1 MCEAVGRRGAE
12 SRRRGPPQR
21 LMATP
26 MRSTGSQQDAGHR
39 ARVADSRQA
48 TTAASTNFEYDDNE
62 WDIGIG
68 DLIIDLDADIE
79 KTNEGANSNTTTTN
93 TAIQNATGGGATT
106 ACPGGGGGSGSTSG
120 GPVTATA
127 PNPTG
132 HHMATNASP
141 NTSAKA
147 AAKMAIEHSA
157 IVDKG
162 LKMKIKRTK
171 PGTKTSEAK
180 HEIVKS
186 NEQNGNVEGTEVVT
200 SSNKGTS
207 GGGNTTGSGG
217 GGSGK
222 HPQTVANAG
231 ATSAGAV
238 SATSASQNASTNS
251 SGGSGNSK
259 RSSGGHRRDKTRDKH
274 SDKPGPKVTPGSVPV
289 TVSEVNGMVRVSAP
303 QPGPQR
309 PVFPA
314 STGPGPPTQQQ
325 TGPSP
330 GPPPSPAAA
339 TAQGSAAKPEQAK
352 IGGSGSARQPTPPS
366 SDDRSSSP
374 PPSKKLKT
382 DPKVSCSFKSEAF
395 INSIVLE
402 KFSITRTL
410 TKICR

>member
-1 MCEAVGRRGAE
+1 
-12 SRRRGPPQR
+12 
-21 LMATP
+21 

-79 KTNEGANSNTTTTN
+79 KTNEGSNPNN
-93 TAIQNATGGGATT
+93 TAIQNATSGSATT
-106 ACPGGGGGSGSTSG
+106 VCPVGGGGGSTSG
-120 GPVTATA
+120 GPVSATTAA
-127 PNPTG
+127 NVTG
-132 HHMATNASP
+132 HLMATNASP

-186 NEQNGNVEGTEVVT
+186 NEQNGNVEGTDVVS

-207 GGGNTTGSGG
+207 GGGSAGGGSGG
-217 GGSGK
+217 GAGK
-222 HPQTVANAG
+222 HPQT
-231 ATSAGAV
+231 AV
-238 SATSASQNASTNS
+238 SSGVASTGVVPATSASQNVTSNS
-251 SGGSGNSK
+251 SGSGNSK

-274 SDKPGPKVTPGSVPV
+274 SDKPGPKVNAASVPV
-289 TVSEVNGMVRVSAP
+289 AVSEVNGMVRVSAP

-309 PVFPA
+309 SVFPA
-314 STGPGPPTQQQ
+314 STGPGPPSQQQ

-352 IGGSGSARQPTPPS
+352 IGSSGSARQPTPPS

-382 DPKVSCSFKSEAF
+382 DPKVSYMF
-395 INSIVLE
+395 IYRN
-402 KFSITRTL
+402 K
-410 TKICR
+410 

>member
-1 MCEAVGRRGAE
+1 
-12 SRRRGPPQR
+12 
-21 LMATP
+21 

-79 KTNEGANSNTTTTN
+79 KTNEGANPNTTTTTIN
-93 TAIQNATGGGATT
+93 TAVQNATGGGPTT
-106 ACPGGGGGSGSTSG
+106 ACPGGGGGSGSASG
-120 GPVTATA
+120 GPVTAAASNT
-127 PNPTG
+127 TG

-186 NEQNGNVEGTEVVT
+186 NEQNGNVEGAEVVT
-200 SSNKGTS
+200 SSNKGAS
-207 GGGNTTGSGG
+207 AGGNT
-217 GGSGK
+217 GGSSGTGK
-222 HPQTVANAG
+222 HPQAVANANV
-231 ATSAGAV
+231 ASAGVV
-238 SATSASQNASTNS
+238 SATSASQNASSNS
-251 SGGSGNSK
+251 SGNSK

-274 SDKPGPKVTPGSVPV
+274 SEKPGPKVTSGSVPV

-314 STGPGPPTQQQ
+314 STGPGPPAQQQ

-352 IGGSGSARQPTPPS
+352 IGGAGGSARQPTPPS

-374 PPSKKLKT
+374 PPSKKIKT
-382 DPKVSCSFKSEAF
+382 DPKV
-395 INSIVLE
+395 
-402 KFSITRTL
+402 
-410 TKICR
+410 

>member
-21 LMATP
+21 LMAAP

-79 KTNEGANSNTTTTN
+79 KTNEGANPNVSNN

-106 ACPGGGGGSGSTSG
+106 VCPGGGGGGSTSG
-120 GPVTATA
+120 GCVTASASNT
-127 PNPTG
+127 TG

-186 NEQNGNVEGTEVVT
+186 NEQNGNVDGTEVVT
-200 SSNKGTS
+200 SSNKS
-207 GGGNTTGSGG
+207 ANGGSNAGGGSGG
-217 GGSGK
+217 GAGK
-222 HPQTVANAG
+222 HPQPVANAG
-231 ATSAGAV
+231 VTSTGVV
-238 SATSASQNASTNS
+238 SASSASQNASSNS
-251 SGGSGNSK
+251 SGGSSNSK

-274 SDKPGPKVTPGSVPV
+274 SEKPGPKVTPSSVPV

-309 PVFPA
+309 PVYPA
-314 STGPGPPTQQQ
+314 STGPGPPNQQQ

-374 PPSKKLKT
+374 PPSKKIKP
-382 DPKVSCSFKSEAF
+382 DPKASFYE
-395 INSIVLE
+395 
-402 KFSITRTL
+402 
-410 TKICR
+410 

>member
-1 MCEAVGRRGAE
+1 
-12 SRRRGPPQR
+12 
-21 LMATP
+21 

-79 KTNEGANSNTTTTN
+79 KTNEGGTNSNTTN
-93 TAIQNATGGGATT
+93 TAIQNATGGGPTT
-106 ACPGGGGGSGSTSG
+106 ACPSG
-120 GPVTATA
+120 GA
-127 PNPTG
+127 G

-186 NEQNGNVEGTEVVT
+186 NEQNGNVDGTDVVVT
-200 SSNKGTS
+200 SGSNNNNKGAS
-207 GGGNTTGSGG
+207 SGGNTGG
-217 GGSGK
+217 GAGGQGGTGK
-222 HPQTVANAG
+222 HPQTVNANAG
-231 ATSAGAV
+231 VASAGGVV
-238 SATSASQNASTNS
+238 SNASQSQNASSNS
-251 SGGSGNSK
+251 SGGSSGNSK

-274 SDKPGPKVTPGSVPV
+274 SDKPGPKVAAGSVPV

-314 STGPGPPTQQQ
+314 STGPGPPAQQQ
-325 TGPSP
+325 TGPPP

-374 PPSKKLKT
+374 PPSKKIKT
-382 DPKVSCSFKSEAF
+382 ESKVSRISKLPFCA
-395 INSIVLE
+395 
-402 KFSITRTL
+402 
-410 TKICR
+410 